1 MALTGQGLASFALS
15 KLGTPYV
22 YGAKGANGKFT
33 ETKLNFLARSYP
45 SVFTKTYI
53 AKARR
58 FIGKVCCDCSG
69 LISWYTG
76 KEIGSAQLYQT
87 AQTKKRINK
96 SDLSDIPVGAV
107 LWKEGHVGV
116 YVGNGYL
123 VEEMGIDYGCVKT
136 RVKDRTFTHYLTFSY
151 MTYNKKKSTTVST
164 DTKKNPYTKPT
175 KMVKFGDN
183 GNLVKWV
190 QYELNEAGYKISID
204 GVFGT
209 STLTAVRKFQKSCKI
224 TVDGVVGSKTIK
236 KLVADK

>member
-33 ETKLNFLARSYP
+33 ETKLNFLARNYP
-45 SVFTKTYI
+45 SVFTKNYI
-53 AKARR
+53 AKARK

-69 LISWYTG
+69 LVSWYTG

-87 AQTKKRINK
+87 AKTRTRINK
-96 SDLSDIPVGAV
+96 NDLSGIPVGAV

-136 RVKDRTFTHYLTFSY
+136 KVKDRTFTHYLTFSY
-151 MTYNKKKSTTVST
+151 MTYNTKKKETTKTTVVV
-164 DTKKNPYTKPT
+164 KKNPYRKPT
-175 KMVKFGDN
+175 KQVKFGDT
-183 GNLVKWV
+183 GESVKWV
-190 QYELNEAGYKISID
+190 QYELNEAGYKIAID
-204 GVFGT
+204 GIFGT
-209 STLTAVRKFQKSCKI
+209 ATLSAVRKFQKSCKI
-224 TVDGVVGSKTIK
+224 TVNGLVGTKTTA
-236 KLVADK
+236 KLAA

>member
-1 MALTGQGLASFALS
+1 MTLTGQGLANFALS

-33 ETKLNFLARSYP
+33 ATKLNFLAKSYP

-53 AKARR
+53 AKAKK

-87 AQTKKRINK
+87 ASTRTRINK
-96 SDLSDIPVGAV
+96 NDLSDIPVGAV

-136 RVKDRTFTHYLTFSY
+136 KVKDRTFTHYLTCSY
-151 MTYNKKKSTTVST
+151 MSYSTKKTTT
-164 DTKKNPYTKPT
+164 TTTAKTKNPYTKPT
-175 KMVKFGDN
+175 KTVKFGDS
-183 GNLVKWV
+183 GKSVKWV
-190 QYELNEAGYKISID
+190 QYELIEAGYNINVD

-209 STLTAVRKFQKSCKI
+209 ATRNAVKKFQKSCKI
-224 TVDGVVGSKTIK
+224 TVDGIVGTKTIA

>member
-1 MALTGQGLASFALS
+1 MALTGQGLANFALS

-33 ETKLNFLARSYP
+33 ATKLNFLAKSYP

-53 AKARR
+53 AKAKK

-87 AQTKKRINK
+87 ASTRTRINK
-96 SDLSDIPVGAV
+96 NDLSNIPVGAV

-136 RVKDRTFTHYLTFSY
+136 KVKDRTFTHYLTFSY
-151 MTYNKKKSTTVST
+151 MSYSTKKTTT
-164 DTKKNPYTKPT
+164 ATAKTKNPYTKPT
-175 KMVKFGDN
+175 KTVKFGDS
-183 GNLVKWV
+183 GKSVKWV
-190 QYELNEAGYKISID
+190 QYELIEAGYNINVD

-209 STLTAVRKFQKSCKI
+209 NTRNAVKKFQKSCKI
-224 TVDGVVGSKTIK
+224 TVGGIVGTKSIA